1 MYRILIVDDEKMER
15 DGVEFLI
22 RRRSLPV
29 RIRQAQNGQEALD
42 MWREEPDDIVFMD
55 IKMPV
60 MNGIELCRSIR
71 ESNGNTV
78 LVVLSAYGDF
88 AYTQKA
94 IQIRVDDYLLK
105 PFDPDRIREALRR
118 CTAEPAPAASA
129 APPVLHRIAVNSNRS
144 TTLLDTDEITYIET
158 DGIGRGCILHT
169 ISGKSYPDTTSL
181 GEYESRLG
189 EQDFYRI
196 HKTCLVHLRYIV
208 SIFPWTGNSF
218 ALRVRSTDSV
228 LPISRERVRELRRRL
243 NI

>member
-1 MYRILIVDDEKMER
+1 MRIAVIDDEKYSRVALVRQIENFLPHAEIFEARSGAQAVELLEKHTFDILFLDIHLGDME
-15 DGVEFLI
+15 GTTIAALA
-22 RRRSLPV
+22 RRLMPQAKIIFATAYSDYAV
-29 RIRQAQNGQEALD
+29 RA
-42 MWREEPDDIVFMD
+42 F
-55 IKMPV
+55 
-60 MNGIELCRSIR
+60 ELR
-71 ESNGNTV
+71 
-78 LVVLSAYGDF
+78 A
-88 AYTQKA
+88 
-94 IQIRVDDYLLK
+94 DDYLLK
-105 PFDPDRIREALRR
+105 PFDPDRIREALK
-118 CTAEPAPAASA
+118 
-129 APPVLHRIAVNSNRS
+129 RS

-158 DGIGRGCILHT
+158 DGIGRDCILHT

-218 ALRVRSTDSV
+218 ALRVRGTDSV